1 MNMSIKKRILTAAAA
16 VSLGVG
22 GAVAIQTPAHASF
35 DWCHG
40 VSVVCL
46 AEHNDG
52 NGYRW
57 GPRSFPYGVC
67 VGVPTALNDKISS
80 LWNKYGWDDSSPPL
94 QFTIYKNNPC
104 NTGIALYTYGPE
116 AYVQYV
122 GNANN
127 DQTSA
132 VCLGPRIPGRCP

>member
-1 MNMSIKKRILTAAAA
+1 MRRRIVALFM
-16 VSLGVG
+16 GVVAG
-22 GAVAIQTPAHASF
+22 LSFVAVAAERAEASF

-40 VSVVCL
+40 VSVVCF

-67 VGVPTALNDKISS
+67 VGVPGPLNDKISS

-94 QFTIYKNNPC
+94 QLTAYDSNPC
-104 NTGIALYTYGPE
+104 DNILYTWGPE
-116 AYVQYV
+116 AYVLYV
-122 GNANN
+122 GRVNN
-127 DQTSA
+127 DRISA
-132 VCLGPRIPGRCP
+132 VCVGPRIPGRCP